1 MHYKKDIIH
10 SFKVGNEKYF
20 IKKSFPSSMCPVVKS
35 VGNEKYFIKKMPFPN
50 FLLLKDEIVVCSL
63 LGKETTIW
71 GSKKMEFIED
81 FVISDEILFPDDRL
95 AIRCAI
101 AFLNNK
107 YEAQ

>member
-1 MHYKKDIIH
+1 MYGKEVIMHYKKDIIR
-10 SFKVGNEKYF
+10 SFK
-20 IKKSFPSSMCPVVKS
+20 

-50 FLLLKDEIVVCSL
+50 FLLLKNEIVVCSL

-81 FVISDEILFPDDRL
+81 SVISDEILFPDDRL

-101 AFLNNK
+101 AFLNK
-107 YEAQ
+107 KFEAQ